1 MNVFEHLNSSQIA
14 GYYSGNLAKGESSE
28 VGRHLLRCSVCRG
41 RLSVPALDEFWGAV
55 NIEHV
60 GTESSSLSPQPF
72 YRPYD
77 EFLSIYRRL
86 AWGGGAF
93 VVLLTMS
100 LLIWLSVSRQATDET
115 EIARS
120 SDTQNPNIALD
131 RDRINKPPVSIP
143 APTTTLDK
151 DRPLPGQR
159 RDVLTNPQKK
169 QVNVTSGNTSR
180 NLAISPTRGPGS
192 KCADGAVLEM
202 ELGTVANGLLLKW
215 KNFPNAAKYHLYIS
229 DDDEI
234 LIDEFE
240 TSTDTSYVLNKPL
253 DPKKS
258 YKWKIII
265 TLENGQTVSA
275 DSRAFTSKDFESIQ
289 NQNPSTGKRK
299 METRCT
305 ENH

>member
-14 GYYSGNLAKGESSE
+14 GYYTGNLAKGESSE

-41 RLSVPALDEFWGAV
+41 RLPVPALDEFWGAV
-55 NIEHV
+55 NLEHD
-60 GTESSSLSPQPF
+60 GTESSSRSPQPF

-77 EFLSIYRRL
+77 EFLSIYRKL
-86 AWGGGAF
+86 AWGGGAL

-120 SDTQNPNIALD
+120 SDTQNPNMALD
-131 RDRINKPPVSIP
+131 RDRTNEPPVSIP

-169 QVNVTSGNTSR
+169 QVNVTPGNTSR

-192 KCADGAVLEM
+192 KCADEAVLEM
-202 ELGTVANGLLLKW
+202 ELESIGAGLLLKW
-215 KNFPNAAKYHLYIS
+215 RKFPNAAKYHIYVS

-240 TSTDTSYVLNKPL
+240 TVKDTSYVLNRPL
-253 DPKKS
+253 DPNKS
-258 YKWKIII
+258 YRWKIIV

-275 DSRAFTSKDFESIQ
+275 DSKRFTSKDFQSVQNASTTRRKTVSRCAES
-289 NQNPSTGKRK
+289 
-299 METRCT
+299 
-305 ENH
+305 H